1 MHDYPISC
9 PGETVPG
16 CVMAKEQT
24 GQENVFNEQR
34 DASGRNL

>member
-24 GQENVFNEQR
+24 GQENG
-34 DASGRNL
+34 A